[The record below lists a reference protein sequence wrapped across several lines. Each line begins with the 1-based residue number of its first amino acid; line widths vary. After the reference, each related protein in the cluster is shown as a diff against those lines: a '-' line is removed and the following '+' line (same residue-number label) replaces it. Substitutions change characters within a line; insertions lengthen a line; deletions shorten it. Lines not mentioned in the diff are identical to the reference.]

1 LFQQVKTIN
10 FISRNFQK
18 ELEKSFNKIDY
29 LWKVIL
35 RYDSYYN
42 SISIKS
48 SVILAFDLFL
58 FTGILTKYQDI
69 LPPGNSAALLI
80 IAAILLVI
88 IAVSSLLSIFF
99 TFKVISPYL
108 KSPIDPKKYVSN
120 IFFGH
125 VSLNEDHES
134 YFDRIKKMDENHAL
148 EDISNQTFILAKGI
162 KTKYNNIRY
171 SVSIILF
178 SIIPSILGLVVIK
191 VIAAF

>member
-1 LFQQVKTIN
+1 M
-10 FISRNFQK
+10 
-18 ELEKSFNKIDY
+18 EKSFNKIDY